1 MKTYEITF
9 IYNSRMYR
17 EQITAHNPF
26 RARELI
32 RGRYEGAKIMA
43 VKEIK

>member
-9 IYNSRMYR
+9 IYNSKVYR
-17 EQITAHNPF
+17 EQITANDPF

-32 RGRYEGAKIMA
+32 RGRYDGAKIMNA
-43 VKEIK
+43 KEIK

>member
-9 IYNSRMYR
+9 IFNSKVYR
-17 EQITAHNPF
+17 EQITGHNPQ
-26 RARELI
+26 RVRELI
-32 RGRYEGAKIMA
+32 RGRYAGAKIMH

>member
-9 IYNSRMYR
+9 VFDGKVYR
-17 EQITAHNPF
+17 EQITGHNPQ
-26 RARELI
+26 RIRELI
-32 RGRYEGAKIMA
+32 RARYSGAKIMH

>member
-1 MKTYEITF
+1 MRTYEITF
-9 IYNSRMYR
+9 IFNSKVYR
-17 EQITAHNPF
+17 EQITAHNPM

-32 RGRYEGAKIMA
+32 IGRYDGARIMA

>member
-9 IYNSRMYR
+9 IYNGKHYR

-32 RGRYEGAKIMA
+32 RGRYENSKIMN
-43 VKEIK
+43 VREIK